1 MPVSINLDGIEYKD
15 QAPEVLNHI
24 KKLEGQIATLSTEKK
39 TVTTNLDSLT
49 GERDVLK
56 TQVATLTAQIAE
68 LPAKIAAGAKA
79 RADLEGVC
87 VKLLDEADQ
96 KTVSTLS
103 DIDLKKKVV
112 LKAFPKMA
120 DKIANGT
127 EAYIT
132 PVFDSALET
141 LNATNFDAAAAN
153 TRRAVNG
160 GTNPGT
166 HNADGL
172 PETVETARKK
182 MEAKVTG
189 LWKEPAAK

>member
-1 MPVSINLDGIEYKD
+1 MEVTICLDGINYEK

-39 TVTTNLDSLT
+39 MVATNLDSLT

-68 LPAKIAAGAKA
+68 LPAKISAGAKA

-87 VKLLDEADQ
+87 VKLLDEADR